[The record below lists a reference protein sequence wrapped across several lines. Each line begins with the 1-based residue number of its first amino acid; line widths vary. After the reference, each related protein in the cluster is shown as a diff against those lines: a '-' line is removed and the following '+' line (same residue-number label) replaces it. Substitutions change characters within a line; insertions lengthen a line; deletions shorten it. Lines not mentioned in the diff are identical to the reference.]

1 MLSCGKDAFG
11 RNAVAV
17 HEGAPVGGAVN
28 LLGLRTG
35 PIGADRRAEGGG
47 TAAENDEIVSR
58 RHGLTPP
65 WRVVARPIA
74 PGATQ
79 ADHRRPRCPW
89 RGASPERGGGPAPPK
104 GPRGGARGLPWRS

>member
-65 WRVVARPIA
+65 WRVVARRIA

-79 ADHRRPRCPW
+79 ADHPRPRCPW
-89 RGASPERGGGPAPPK
+89 RGLPSKKGGGPRPPK
-104 GPRGGARGLPWRS
+104 GPPRAAPGLSFQK